1 MKDEINK
8 IIGICELKS
17 LVLLDE
23 IKPLI
28 LSVLFLILT
37 SFIHVTYDLTRNGG
51 DIYKVIDKY
60 VTYLNNATVKD
71 KIEKE
76 RKEKE
81 YMELL
86 SLKLKVCDKE
96 KELGYSSKTIFD
108 MVDQC
113 QRYKIKYDDLKQN
126 ITKQQRGNIYEYFNN
141 GFNIYIS
148 NYNNKKRKENKK
160 A

>member
-60 VTYLNNATVKD
+60 VTYLNNSTVKD

-113 QRYKIKYDDLKQN
+113 QRYKIKYDDLKQ
-126 ITKQQRGNIYEYFNN
+126 K
-141 GFNIYIS
+141 
-148 NYNNKKRKENKK
+148 YNKTTER
-160 A
+160 

>member
-23 IKPLI
+23 IKLLI

-113 QRYKIKYDDLKQN
+113 QRYKIKHDDLKQ
-126 ITKQQRGNIYEYFNN
+126 K
-141 GFNIYIS
+141 
-148 NYNNKKRKENKK
+148 YNKTTER
-160 A
+160 

>member
-23 IKPLI
+23 IKPFI

-60 VTYLNNATVKD
+60 VTYFNNATVKD

-113 QRYKIKYDDLKQN
+113 QRYKIKYDDLKQ
-126 ITKQQRGNIYEYFNN
+126 K
-141 GFNIYIS
+141 
-148 NYNNKKRKENKK
+148 YNKTTER
-160 A
+160 

>member
-8 IIGICELKS
+8 IIGMCELKS

-113 QRYKIKYDDLKQN
+113 QRYKIKYDDLKQ
-126 ITKQQRGNIYEYFNN
+126 K
-141 GFNIYIS
+141 
-148 NYNNKKRKENKK
+148 YNKTTER
-160 A
+160 

>member
-60 VTYLNNATVKD
+60 VTYLNNGTVKD

-113 QRYKIKYDDLKQN
+113 QRYKIKYDDLKQ
-126 ITKQQRGNIYEYFNN
+126 K
-141 GFNIYIS
+141 
-148 NYNNKKRKENKK
+148 YNKTTER
-160 A
+160 

>member
-1 MKDEINK
+1 MKDEIKK
-8 IIGICELKS
+8 IIEICEFKS

-37 SFIHVTYDLTRNGG
+37 SFIHVSYDLTRNGG

-60 VTYLNNATVKD
+60 VTYLNNVTVKD

-86 SLKLKVCDKE
+86 ILKLKVCDKE

-113 QRYKIKYDDLKQN
+113 QRYKVKHDNLKEKYN
-126 ITKQQRGNIYEYFNN
+126 ITKESKNEI
-141 GFNIYIS
+141 
-148 NYNNKKRKENKK
+148 NKK
-160 A
+160 

>member
-113 QRYKIKYDDLKQN
+113 QRYKIKYDDLKQ
-126 ITKQQRGNIYEYFNN
+126 K
-141 GFNIYIS
+141 
-148 NYNNKKRKENKK
+148 YN
-160 A
+160 

>member
-8 IIGICELKS
+8 IIGICELES

-76 RKEKE
+76 RKEKK

-113 QRYKIKYDDLKQN
+113 QRYKIKYDDLKQ
-126 ITKQQRGNIYEYFNN
+126 K
-141 GFNIYIS
+141 
-148 NYNNKKRKENKK
+148 YNKTTER
-160 A
+160 

>member
-51 DIYKVIDKY
+51 NIYKVIDKY

-113 QRYKIKYDDLKQN
+113 QRYKIKYDDLKQ
-126 ITKQQRGNIYEYFNN
+126 K
-141 GFNIYIS
+141 
-148 NYNNKKRKENKK
+148 YNKTTER
-160 A
+160 

>member
-1 MKDEINK
+1 MKDEIKK

-28 LSVLFLILT
+28 LSVLFLIIT
-37 SFIHVTYDLTRNGG
+37 SFIHVSYDLTRNGG

-60 VTYLNNATVKD
+60 VTYLNNVTVKD

-113 QRYKIKYDDLKQN
+113 QRYKVRHDNLKEKYN
-126 ITKQQRGNIYEYFNN
+126 ITKESKNEI
-141 GFNIYIS
+141 
-148 NYNNKKRKENKK
+148 NKKEKQI
-160 A
+160 

>member
-8 IIGICELKS
+8 IIGICELKY

-113 QRYKIKYDDLKQN
+113 QRYKIKYDDLKQ
-126 ITKQQRGNIYEYFNN
+126 K
-141 GFNIYIS
+141 
-148 NYNNKKRKENKK
+148 YNKTTER
-160 A
+160 

>member
-1 MKDEINK
+1 MKDEIKK
-8 IIGICELKS
+8 IIGICEFKS

-23 IKPLI
+23 TKPLI
-28 LSVLFLILT
+28 LSVLFLIIT
-37 SFIHVTYDLTRNGG
+37 SFIHVSYDLTRNGG

-60 VTYLNNATVKD
+60 VTYLNNVTVKD

-86 SLKLKVCDKE
+86 SLKLNVCDKE

-113 QRYKIKYDDLKQN
+113 QRYKIKHDDLKQ
-126 ITKQQRGNIYEYFNN
+126 K
-141 GFNIYIS
+141 
-148 NYNNKKRKENKK
+148 YNKTTER
-160 A
+160 

>member
-8 IIGICELKS
+8 IIEICELKS

-71 KIEKE
+71 KMEKE

-113 QRYKIKYDDLKQN
+113 QRYKIKHDDLKQ
-126 ITKQQRGNIYEYFNN
+126 K
-141 GFNIYIS
+141 
-148 NYNNKKRKENKK
+148 YNKTTER
-160 A
+160 

>member
-76 RKEKE
+76 SKEKE

-113 QRYKIKYDDLKQN
+113 QRYKIKYDDLKQ
-126 ITKQQRGNIYEYFNN
+126 K
-141 GFNIYIS
+141 
-148 NYNNKKRKENKK
+148 YNKTTER
-160 A
+160 

>member
-1 MKDEINK
+1 MKDEIKK
-8 IIGICELKS
+8 IIEICEFKS

-37 SFIHVTYDLTRNGG
+37 SFIHVSYDLTRNGG

-60 VTYLNNATVKD
+60 VTYLNNVTVKD

-113 QRYKIKYDDLKQN
+113 QRYKVKHDNLKEKYN
-126 ITKQQRGNIYEYFNN
+126 ITKESKNEI
-141 GFNIYIS
+141 
-148 NYNNKKRKENKK
+148 NKK
-160 A
+160 

>member
-8 IIGICELKS
+8 IIGMCELKS

-96 KELGYSSKTIFD
+96 KELCYSSKTIFD

-113 QRYKIKYDDLKQN
+113 QRYKIKYDDLKQ
-126 ITKQQRGNIYEYFNN
+126 K
-141 GFNIYIS
+141 
-148 NYNNKKRKENKK
+148 YNKTTER
-160 A
+160 

>member
-76 RKEKE
+76 RKEKK

-113 QRYKIKYDDLKQN
+113 QRYKIKYDDLKQ
-126 ITKQQRGNIYEYFNN
+126 K
-141 GFNIYIS
+141 
-148 NYNNKKRKENKK
+148 YNKTTER
-160 A
+160 

>member
-8 IIGICELKS
+8 IIGICEIKS

-113 QRYKIKYDDLKQN
+113 QRYKIKYDDLKQ
-126 ITKQQRGNIYEYFNN
+126 K
-141 GFNIYIS
+141 
-148 NYNNKKRKENKK
+148 YN
-160 A
+160 

>member
-108 MVDQC
+108 MVDHC
-113 QRYKIKYDDLKQN
+113 QRYKIKYDDLKQ
-126 ITKQQRGNIYEYFNN
+126 K
-141 GFNIYIS
+141 
-148 NYNNKKRKENKK
+148 YNKTTER
-160 A
+160 

>member
-71 KIEKE
+71 KMEKE

-113 QRYKIKYDDLKQN
+113 QRYKIKHDDLKQ
-126 ITKQQRGNIYEYFNN
+126 K
-141 GFNIYIS
+141 
-148 NYNNKKRKENKK
+148 YNKTTER
-160 A
+160 

>member
-51 DIYKVIDKY
+51 DIYKAIDKY

-113 QRYKIKYDDLKQN
+113 QRYKIKYDDLKQ
-126 ITKQQRGNIYEYFNN
+126 K
-141 GFNIYIS
+141 
-148 NYNNKKRKENKK
+148 YNKTTER
-160 A
+160 

>member
-1 MKDEINK
+1 MKYKIKK
-8 IIGICELKS
+8 IIGICEFKS

-51 DIYKVIDKY
+51 DIYNVIDKY
-60 VTYLNNATVKD
+60 VTFLNNATVKD

-113 QRYKIKYDDLKQN
+113 QRYKIKYDDLKEKYN
-126 ITKQQRGNIYEYFNN
+126 TTKESKNEI
-141 GFNIYIS
+141 
-148 NYNNKKRKENKK
+148 NKNEK
-160 A
+160 

>member
-51 DIYKVIDKY
+51 DIYKVIDTY

-113 QRYKIKYDDLKQN
+113 QRYKIKYDDLKQ
-126 ITKQQRGNIYEYFNN
+126 K
-141 GFNIYIS
+141 
-148 NYNNKKRKENKK
+148 YNKTTER
-160 A
+160 

>member
-1 MKDEINK
+1 MKDKIKK
-8 IIGICELKS
+8 IIEICEFKS

-37 SFIHVTYDLTRNGG
+37 SFIHLSYDLTRNGG

-60 VTYLNNATVKD
+60 VTYLNNVTVKD

-113 QRYKIKYDDLKQN
+113 QRYKVRHDNLKEKYN
-126 ITKQQRGNIYEYFNN
+126 ITKESENEI
-141 GFNIYIS
+141 
-148 NYNNKKRKENKK
+148 NKKENQI
-160 A
+160 

>member
-96 KELGYSSKTIFD
+96 KELGYSSKTIFY

-113 QRYKIKYDDLKQN
+113 QRYKIKYDDLKQ
-126 ITKQQRGNIYEYFNN
+126 K
-141 GFNIYIS
+141 
-148 NYNNKKRKENKK
+148 YNKTTER
-160 A
+160 

>member
-113 QRYKIKYDDLKQN
+113 QRYKTKYDDLKQ
-126 ITKQQRGNIYEYFNN
+126 K
-141 GFNIYIS
+141 
-148 NYNNKKRKENKK
+148 YNKTTER
-160 A
+160 

>member
-1 MKDEINK
+1 MKDEIKK
-8 IIGICELKS
+8 IIEICEFKC

-37 SFIHVTYDLTRNGG
+37 SFIHVSYDLTRNGG
-51 DIYKVIDKY
+51 DIYKVIDKH
-60 VTYLNNATVKD
+60 VTYLNNVTIKD

-96 KELGYSSKTIFD
+96 KELGYSSKTTFD

-113 QRYKIKYDDLKQN
+113 QRYKIKHDDLKEKYN
-126 ITKQQRGNIYEYFNN
+126 TTKESRNEI
-141 GFNIYIS
+141 
-148 NYNNKKRKENKK
+148 NKNEK
-160 A
+160 

>member
-1 MKDEINK
+1 MKDKIKK
-8 IIGICELKS
+8 IIEICEFKS

-37 SFIHVTYDLTRNGG
+37 SFIHLSYDLTRNGG

-60 VTYLNNATVKD
+60 VTYLNNVTVKD

-113 QRYKIKYDDLKQN
+113 QRYKVKHDNLKEKYN
-126 ITKQQRGNIYEYFNN
+126 ITKESKNEI
-141 GFNIYIS
+141 
-148 NYNNKKRKENKK
+148 NKK
-160 A
+160 

>member
-60 VTYLNNATVKD
+60 VTYLKNATVKD

-113 QRYKIKYDDLKQN
+113 QRYKIKYDDLKQ
-126 ITKQQRGNIYEYFNN
+126 K
-141 GFNIYIS
+141 
-148 NYNNKKRKENKK
+148 YNKTTER
-160 A
+160 

>member
-17 LVLLDE
+17 LVLFDE

-108 MVDQC
+108 IVDQC
-113 QRYKIKYDDLKQN
+113 QRYKIKYDDLKQ
-126 ITKQQRGNIYEYFNN
+126 
-141 GFNIYIS
+141 
-148 NYNNKKRKENKK
+148 KENKK

>member
-60 VTYLNNATVKD
+60 VTYLN
-71 KIEKE
+71 I
-76 RKEKE
+76 
-81 YMELL
+81 
-86 SLKLKVCDKE
+86 KVCDKE

-113 QRYKIKYDDLKQN
+113 QRYKIKYDDSKQ
-126 ITKQQRGNIYEYFNN
+126 K
-141 GFNIYIS
+141 
-148 NYNNKKRKENKK
+148 YNKTTER
-160 A
+160 

>member
-113 QRYKIKYDDLKQN
+113 QRYKIKHDDLKQ
-126 ITKQQRGNIYEYFNN
+126 K
-141 GFNIYIS
+141 
-148 NYNNKKRKENKK
+148 YNKTTER
-160 A
+160 

>member
-8 IIGICELKS
+8 IIGMCELRS

-113 QRYKIKYDDLKQN
+113 QRYKIKYDDLKQ
-126 ITKQQRGNIYEYFNN
+126 K
-141 GFNIYIS
+141 
-148 NYNNKKRKENKK
+148 YNKTTER
-160 A
+160 

>member
-81 YMELL
+81 YMGLL

-113 QRYKIKYDDLKQN
+113 QRYKIKYDDLKQ
-126 ITKQQRGNIYEYFNN
+126 K
-141 GFNIYIS
+141 
-148 NYNNKKRKENKK
+148 YNKTTER
-160 A
+160 

>member
-1 MKDEINK
+1 M
-8 IIGICELKS
+8 
-17 LVLLDE
+17 
-23 IKPLI
+23 
-28 LSVLFLILT
+28 LFLILT

-113 QRYKIKYDDLKQN
+113 QRYKIKYDDLKQ
-126 ITKQQRGNIYEYFNN
+126 K
-141 GFNIYIS
+141 
-148 NYNNKKRKENKK
+148 YNKTTER
-160 A
+160 

>member
-108 MVDQC
+108 MVDKC
-113 QRYKIKYDDLKQN
+113 QRYKIKHDDLKQ
-126 ITKQQRGNIYEYFNN
+126 K
-141 GFNIYIS
+141 
-148 NYNNKKRKENKK
+148 YNKTTER
-160 A
+160 

>member
-8 IIGICELKS
+8 IIGICELNS

-113 QRYKIKYDDLKQN
+113 QRYKIKYDDLKQ
-126 ITKQQRGNIYEYFNN
+126 K
-141 GFNIYIS
+141 
-148 NYNNKKRKENKK
+148 YNKTTER
-160 A
+160 